1 MWEGPSVFT
10 VLRPVEG
17 VLASMGS
24 LRSGLGETAS
34 AAPRAMGPVLSA
46 ESLLSQK
53 QDHRG
58 RGRGDEAGGMQGS
71 LTPV

>member
-1 MWEGPSVFT
+1 
-10 VLRPVEG
+10 
-17 VLASMGS
+17 MGS

-53 QDHRG
+53 QG
-58 RGRGDEAGGMQGS
+58 PQGS
-71 LTPV
+71 WAGMRQEGCREA